1 MKRIFFLLS
10 FMHVGGVEKAF
21 LNLLSA
27 LPEDLYEIHLG
38 LLSNRGEL
46 IIEIPRHVKIHVID
60 CYSKYRKII
69 NDPPH
74 VVIKDFLRNRKYIK
88 AFILSL
94 LYLHMKITSSQYW
107 LYKYIL
113 KNEPDFPIEFD
124 LAVAY
129 AGPSQAIDYYI
140 CKKVKAKK
148 KCGWIHFDI
157 IKFGIDKGMTRQL
170 YKAYNKIFVVSKVAK
185 EHFDQVFPEF
195 KNKSE
200 IFYNIIS
207 PIEIRK
213 QAERNLSFDD
223 DFVGTRILTVGRI
236 SQEKGQDY
244 AIKALKI
251 LLGKGYAMK
260 WYFIG
265 DGISRKYCEELVRE
279 YGLEEF
285 VVFLGIK
292 KNPYPYMK
300 DCDIYVQPSRHE
312 GYCITL
318 SEAKV
323 FGNPIVA
330 TDFVGAREQLAKRT
344 NAVVTG
350 FSEVELAEGIA
361 QAMNYS
367 RISGDENME
376 VPTTDLDKLL
386 CLLN

>member
-1 MKRIFFLLS
+1 MKRILFVLS

-46 IIEIPRHVKIHVID
+46 ITEIPKHVKTHIID
-60 CYSKYRKII
+60 CYSKYRMII

-74 VVIKDFLRNRKYIK
+74 VVIKDFLFKRKYIK

-94 LYLHMKITSSQYW
+94 LYLYMKITSSQYW

-113 KNEPDFPIEFD
+113 RNEPDFPIDFD
-124 LAVAY
+124 LAIAY

-140 CKKVKAKK
+140 CKKVQAKK

-157 IKFGIDKGMTRQL
+157 SKFGIDKRMTRQL
-170 YKAYNKIFVVSKVAK
+170 YKAYNKIFIVSKVAK
-185 EHFDQVFPEF
+185 EHFDHVFPEF
-195 KNKSE
+195 RNKSE

-207 PIEIRK
+207 PMEIRE

-223 DFVGTRILTVGRI
+223 DFAGIRILTVGRI

-244 AIKALKI
+244 AIKALK
-251 LLGKGYAMK
+251 LLVDKGYAVK

-265 DGISRKYCEELVRE
+265 DGVSRNHCEELVRK
-279 YGLEEF
+279 YGLEGF
-285 VVFLGIK
+285 VAFLGIQ
-292 KNPYPYMK
+292 KNPYPFMK

-312 GYCITL
+312 GYCVTL
-318 SEAKV
+318 AEAKI

-330 TDFVGAREQLAKRT
+330 TDFVGAREQLTERT
-344 NAVVTG
+344 NAVITG
-350 FSEVELAEGIA
+350 FSEVELAEGIT
-361 QAMNYS
+361 QAMNFS
-367 RISGDENME
+367 KIPIDENME
-376 VPTTDLDKLL
+376 VPTTNLDKLL
-386 CLLN
+386 HLLN